1 MNILLGLRYDAE
13 RRGTKF
19 RKQIQI
25 LYKIIYCYK
34 YVHAMDDKI
43 NLNKTVLLKAFSE
56 FLGVMDLLCPGSRR
70 VECAV

>member
-1 MNILLGLRYDAE
+1 MMQNGEGPNLENRY
-13 RRGTKF
+13 RYF
-19 RKQIQI
+19 II
-25 LYKIIYCYK
+25 IIYCYK

-56 FLGVMDLLCPGSRR
+56 FLGVIMDLLCPGSRR